1 MLALR
6 DVTIRFGGL
15 AAVSCASLDVAG
27 GRIHSIIGPN
37 GAGKTTLFNAITSV
51 VQLSGGSIR
60 LCGERIDGLAPYL
73 VARRGIAR
81 TYQNIRLFSNMTVLD
96 NILVGREAHP
106 SWSSGVLG
114 ALLRTRAARRRDD
127 EIHEHAFGL
136 LENVG
141 LTSRAGDLARTLSYG
156 DQRRL
161 EIARALATDPKL
173 LLLDEP
179 AAGMNAQE
187 TRRLI
192 GFIDSIRERYGL
204 TILLIEHQ
212 MQMVMGISQCI
223 TVLEYGQK
231 IAEGTPDEI
240 RRNPDVIRA
249 YLGSRVTA
257 RAMQS

>member
-1 MLALR
+1 LACGTHVAAASLMLALR

-15 AAVSCASLDVAG
+15 TALSRASLNVACG
-27 GRIHSIIGPN
+27 QIHSIIGPN

-60 LCGERIDGLAPYL
+60 FCEERIDGLASYL

-81 TYQNIRLFSNMTVLD
+81 TYQNIRLFANMTVLD

-106 SWSSGVLG
+106 SWSSGGLG
-114 ALLRTRAARRRDD
+114 AFLRTGAARRRDD
-127 EIHEHAFGL
+127 EIREHTFGL

-187 TRRLI
+187 TTRLI
-192 GFIDSIRERYGL
+192 GFIGSIR
-204 TILLIEHQ
+204 
-212 MQMVMGISQCI
+212 
-223 TVLEYGQK
+223 
-231 IAEGTPDEI
+231 
-240 RRNPDVIRA
+240 
-249 YLGSRVTA
+249 
-257 RAMQS
+257 